1 MAEVKDTFLT
11 YKGKPLV
18 RCGKTVYYGD
28 MSDPYVVCLNIQSDK
43 EFKDI
48 TLSEKVLIQLIS
60 TDPEVI
66 NPKEKIIKK
75 SEKSAFSPRLTLAQY
90 GLKESSK
97 SSKATTAR
105 KRAVCKGNKIFKH
118 ARAERCGFFS

>member
-1 MAEVKDTFLT
+1 MAETKDTFLT

-18 RCGKTVYYGD
+18 RCGKTVYYGN

-48 TLSEKVLIQLIS
+48 SLSEKVLIQLIN
-60 TDPEVI
+60 TDPDVI

-75 SEKSAFSPRLTLAQY
+75 SEKT
-90 GLKESSK
+90 GLF
-97 SSKATTAR
+97 TALDLG
-105 KRAVCKGNKIFKH
+105 AVWL
-118 ARAERCGFFS
+118 ERELKK